1 MADLGFDVW
10 LGNSRGNSYSRN
22 HTTYNPDT
30 DSAFWDFDIDSCA
43 RGDLPAFF
51 DYIRNLTSFQA
62 EDDQI
67 LSPPFFYICHSM
79 GCAEILAL
87 LSQVPDYN
95 EVLDAAFLMAP
106 PVFMANSRASYFT
119 GLASLFEY
127 ISGYKELRRYRTSRP
142 WWVRLGCTYSWCRRT
157 ASRMLSMSPD
167 QLNMTMLPVI
177 YDHLRHGSSSKVVF
191 HFSQVCI
198 RLTFNCLFFLTS
210 CIMYSSS

>member
-1 MADLGFDVW
+1 
-10 LGNSRGNSYSRN
+10 
-22 HTTYNPDT
+22 
-30 DSAFWDFDIDSCA
+30 
-43 RGDLPAFF
+43 
-51 DYIRNLTSFQA
+51 
-62 EDDQI
+62 
-67 LSPPFFYICHSM
+67 M

-87 LSQVPDYN
+87 LSEEPEYN

-142 WWVRLGCTYSWCRRT
+142 WWVRLGCTYSWCHKT

-191 HFSQVCI
+191 HFSQVC
-198 RLTFNCLFFLTS
+198 
-210 CIMYSSS
+210 